1 MVETMGRLE
10 TLRGRH
16 ERAAEHL
23 DLALCT
29 SRELGD
35 MIGLARSTAALA
47 ELYIAA
53 GRPAE
58 ALGALRESVAFNVD
72 KGSPL
77 GLAVNRRTLE
87 SLARALVQDPRR
99 APALA
104 LAFREV
110 EEALTRA
117 ETMLGRVSVPGDT
130 D

>member
-1 MVETMGRLE
+1 
-10 TLRGRH
+10 
-16 ERAAEHL
+16 
-23 DLALCT
+23 
-29 SRELGD
+29 

-53 GRPAE
+53 GRPSE

-87 SLARALVQDPRR
+87 SLRSAIADDPRKV
-99 APALA
+99 PALA
-104 LAFREV
+104 SAILEV
-110 EEALTRA
+110 DDALGRA
-117 ETMLGRVSVPGDT
+117 EAMLGRVSVPGDV

>member
-1 MVETMGRLE
+1 VT
-10 TLRGRH
+10 
-16 ERAAEHL
+16 
-23 DLALCT
+23 
-29 SRELGD
+29 
-35 MIGLARSTAALA
+35 GLARSTAALA

-87 SLARALVQDPRR
+87 RLRRALADDPRQ
-99 APALA
+99 APALKGA
-104 LAFREV
+104 IREV
-110 EEALTRA
+110 EEALGHA
-117 ETMLGRVSVPGDT
+117 EAMLGRVSVPGDV